1 MTDTILQKLARL
13 EITEQDL
20 REELN
25 SLYNSQSL
33 GPLIETRAERLSGDL
48 QDIQNQIVKLKAQQ
62 KRKEPIVVKSF
73 ADLANYKI
81 GG

>member
-48 QDIQNQIVKLKAQQ
+48 QDIQNQIVQLKAQQ
-62 KRKEPIVVKSF
+62 KHTEPIVVKSF